1 MVEELLVFFKIRILL
16 HYYCYLMINDNVDEG
31 FPILLIVDDVEI
43 EKIYFHQVVVLIFDL
58 NLFDLLQ
65 TLLQEL
71 VEEGPFWACF

>member
-1 MVEELLVFFKIRILL
+1 
-16 HYYCYLMINDNVDEG
+16 MINDNVDEG